1 MKSYELQ
8 IKKIKSSELDSK
20 PVNSS
25 NDAYEFARNFYSDD
39 IEIYESI
46 FMIVMNQANNPIGWS
61 KISQGGTCASTFDV
75 KIMCKIAIDSLAEQV
90 ILVHNHP
97 SGSITPSESDIKVT
111 RQAKKAL
118 EILDIRLTDHLIMT
132 KSAYYSFSDNGFL

>member
-46 FMIVMNQANNPIGWS
+46 FMIVMNQANNPIG
-61 KISQGGTCASTFDV
+61 
-75 KIMCKIAIDSLAEQV
+75 
-90 ILVHNHP
+90 
-97 SGSITPSESDIKVT
+97 
-111 RQAKKAL
+111 
-118 EILDIRLTDHLIMT
+118 
-132 KSAYYSFSDNGFL
+132 